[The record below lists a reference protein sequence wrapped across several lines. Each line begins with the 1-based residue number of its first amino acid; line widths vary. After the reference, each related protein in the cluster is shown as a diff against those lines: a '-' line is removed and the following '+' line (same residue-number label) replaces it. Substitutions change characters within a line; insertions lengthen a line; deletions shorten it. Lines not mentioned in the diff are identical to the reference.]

1 MDANKLIEVMGQ
13 ETDYSRSLR
22 TLDDKQRKFEALSKK
37 FFENENLPK
46 AKYYWTLS
54 LKAFDK
60 KMELMEQRFTE

>member
-1 MDANKLIEVMGQ
+1 MNANKLIEVMGQ

-22 TLDDKQRKFEALSKK
+22 IFGDKQRKFEALSKK

-54 LKAFDK
+54 LRYFNK
-60 KMELMEQRFTE
+60 KMELMDQRFPG

>member
-1 MDANKLIEVMGQ
+1 MNANKLIEVMGQ

-22 TLDDKQRKFEALSKK
+22 IFGDKQRKFEELSKK
-37 FFENENLPK
+37 FFKDENLSK

-54 LKAFDK
+54 LRYFNK

>member
-1 MDANKLIEVMGQ
+1 MNANKLIEVMGQ

-22 TLDDKQRKFEALSKK
+22 IFGDKQRKFEALSKK

-54 LKAFDK
+54 L
-60 KMELMEQRFTE
+60 R